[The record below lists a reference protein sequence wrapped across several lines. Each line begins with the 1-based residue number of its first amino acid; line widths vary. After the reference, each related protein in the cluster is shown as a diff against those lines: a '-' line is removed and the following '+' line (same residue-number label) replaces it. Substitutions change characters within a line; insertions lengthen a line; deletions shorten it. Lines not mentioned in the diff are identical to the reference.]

1 MVSSIG
7 MTDVKWQQLQTEYL
21 NQNSPARRNYSTN
34 ALSSSLSGAQTDEF
48 VSSKGNTCT
57 DGVDDGKIGVAS
69 ALGNIVEG
77 AGKSIINGIKGA
89 FTDSEGNFSILKTLG
104 TIGVGAACVAFPAVG
119 LVLAGVG
126 VVTGGAKLATGVANA
141 MNAETD
147 AEAKDAWEQVGE
159 GGLTAGLSAV
169 GVKASLGAVQS
180 SSTAGAL
187 ASFKQSSTLSQNPVG
202 YAKAL
207 GQDMVSSTVNNF
219 NKIKSSATTL
229 AEGARLYKLRKDV
242 KNQNGALT
250 ADELNQQ
257 RNLDALEAFS
267 PDEVKLVA
275 DNMSQLKTN
284 LQNNA
289 TQIGKQVKNTLSP
302 KNIGTKIT
310 DALQKEGGQSL
321 ITKLRTE
328 VANNGGLVKTITSK
342 FTSTQKSIYTALVD
356 EGANYNQIVS
366 QFGYEN
372 VIGVLEVLGS
382 YNLLNE
388 SI

>member
-21 NQNSPARRNYSTN
+21 NQNSAARRNYSTN

-126 VVTGGAKLATGVANA
+126 VVAGGAKLATGVANA

-202 YAKAL
+202 YVKAL

-219 NKIKSSATTL
+219 NKIKSTATTVS
-229 AEGARLYKLRKDV
+229 EGARLYKLRKDV

-250 ADELNQQ
+250 ADELSKQ
-257 RNLDALEAFS
+257 RSLDALEAFS
-267 PDEVKLVA
+267 PDEVKLAA
-275 DNMSQLKTN
+275 DNISQLKT
-284 LQNNA
+284 
-289 TQIGKQVKNTLSP
+289 TVKNTLSP

-356 EGANYNQIVS
+356 DGANYNQIVS

-382 YNLLNE
+382 YNLLDD

>member
-21 NQNSPARRNYSTN
+21 NQNSAARRNYSTN

-126 VVTGGAKLATGVANA
+126 VVAGGAKLATGVANA

-267 PDEVKLVA
+267 PDEVKLAA
-275 DNMSQLKTN
+275 DNISQLKT
-284 LQNNA
+284 
-289 TQIGKQVKNTLSP
+289 TVKNTLNP

-321 ITKLRTE
+321 IGKLRTE

>member
-21 NQNSPARRNYSTN
+21 NQNSAARRNYSTN

-126 VVTGGAKLATGVANA
+126 VVAGGAKLATGVANA

-250 ADELNQQ
+250 ADELSKQ
-257 RNLDALEAFS
+257 RSLDALEAFS
-267 PDEVKLVA
+267 PDEVKLAA
-275 DNMSQLKTN
+275 DNISQLKT
-284 LQNNA
+284 
-289 TQIGKQVKNTLSP
+289 TVKNTLNP

-356 EGANYNQIVS
+356 DGANYNQIVS

>member
-21 NQNSPARRNYSTN
+21 NQNSAARRNYSTN

-126 VVTGGAKLATGVANA
+126 VVAGGAKLATGVANA

-267 PDEVKLVA
+267 PDEVKLAA
-275 DNMSQLKTN
+275 DNISQLKT
-284 LQNNA
+284 
-289 TQIGKQVKNTLSP
+289 TVKNTLNP

-321 ITKLRTE
+321 IGKLRTE

-342 FTSTQKSIYTALVD
+342 FTSTQKAIYTALVD
-356 EGANYNQIVS
+356 DGANYNQIVS

>member
-21 NQNSPARRNYSTN
+21 NQNSAARRNYSTN

-57 DGVDDGKIGVAS
+57 DGADDGKIGVAS

-126 VVTGGAKLATGVANA
+126 VVAGGAKLATGVANA

-267 PDEVKLVA
+267 PDEVKLAA
-275 DNMSQLKTN
+275 DNISQLKT
-284 LQNNA
+284 
-289 TQIGKQVKNTLSP
+289 TVKNTLNP

-321 ITKLRTE
+321 IGKLRTE

-342 FTSTQKSIYTALVD
+342 FTSTQKAIYTALVD
-356 EGANYNQIVS
+356 DGANYNQIVS

>member
-21 NQNSPARRNYSTN
+21 NQNSAARSNYSTN
-34 ALSSSLSGAQTDEF
+34 ALSSSLSGAQSDEF

-126 VVTGGAKLATGVANA
+126 VVAGGAKLATGVANA

-202 YAKAL
+202 YVKAL

-219 NKIKSSATTL
+219 NKIKSTATTVS
-229 AEGARLYKLRKDV
+229 EGARLYKLRKDV

-267 PDEVKLVA
+267 PDEVKLAA
-275 DNMSQLKTN
+275 DNISQLKT
-284 LQNNA
+284 
-289 TQIGKQVKNTLSP
+289 TVKNTLSP
-302 KNIGTKIT
+302 KNIGTKIGTKIT

-321 ITKLRTE
+321 IGKLRTE

-356 EGANYNQIVS
+356 DGANYNQIVS

-372 VIGVLEVLGS
+372 VVGVLEVLGS
-382 YNLLNE
+382 YNLLDD

>member
-21 NQNSPARRNYSTN
+21 NQNSAARRNYSTN

-126 VVTGGAKLATGVANA
+126 VVAGGAKLATGVANA

-250 ADELNQQ
+250 ADELSKQ

-267 PDEVKLVA
+267 PDEVKLAA
-275 DNMSQLKTN
+275 DNISQLKT
-284 LQNNA
+284 
-289 TQIGKQVKNTLSP
+289 TVKNTLNP
-302 KNIGTKIT
+302 KKKKKKIT

-356 EGANYNQIVS
+356 DGANYNQIVS

>member
-1 MVSSIG
+1 MVSGIG

-21 NQNSPARRNYSTN
+21 NQNSAARRNYSTN

-126 VVTGGAKLATGVANA
+126 VVAGGAKLATGVANA

-250 ADELNQQ
+250 ADELSKQ
-257 RNLDALEAFS
+257 RSLDALEAFS
-267 PDEVKLVA
+267 PDEVKLAA
-275 DNMSQLKTN
+275 DNISQLKT
-284 LQNNA
+284 
-289 TQIGKQVKNTLSP
+289 TVKNTLNP

-342 FTSTQKSIYTALVD
+342 FTSTQKAIYTALVD
-356 EGANYNQIVS
+356 DGANYNQIVS

>member
-1 MVSSIG
+1 MVSGIG

-21 NQNSPARRNYSTN
+21 NQNSAARRNYSTN

-126 VVTGGAKLATGVANA
+126 VVAGGAKLATGVANA

-219 NKIKSSATTL
+219 NKIKSTATTVS
-229 AEGARLYKLRKDV
+229 EGARLYKLRKDV

-267 PDEVKLVA
+267 PDEVKLAA
-275 DNMSQLKTN
+275 DNISQLKT
-284 LQNNA
+284 
-289 TQIGKQVKNTLSP
+289 TVKNTLSP
-302 KNIGTKIT
+302 KNIGTKIGTKIT

-321 ITKLRTE
+321 IGKLRTE

-342 FTSTQKSIYTALVD
+342 FTSTQKAIYTALVD
-356 EGANYNQIVS
+356 DGANYNQIVS

>member
-1 MVSSIG
+1 MVSGIG

-21 NQNSPARRNYSTN
+21 NQNSPVRRNNYSTQQTT
-34 ALSSSLSGAQTDEF
+34 QTDNQTDTF
-48 VSSKGNTCT
+48 VSSKENTCT
-57 DGVDDGKIGVAS
+57 DGVDDGKIGLLSVV
-69 ALGNIVEG
+69 GNIVEG
-77 AGKSIINGIKGA
+77 AGKSVVNAVKGA
-89 FTDSEGNFSILKTLG
+89 FTDESGNFSITKTL
-104 TIGVGAACVAFPAVG
+104 TTVGVSALCIAVPAVG
-119 LVLAGVG
+119 VALAGVG
-126 VVTGGAKLATGVANA
+126 AVTGGTKFVSGVATA
-141 MNAETD
+141 LNAETD

-219 NKIKSSATTL
+219 NKIKSTATTVS
-229 AEGARLYKLRKDV
+229 EGARLYKLRKDV

-267 PDEVKLVA
+267 PDEVKLAA
-275 DNMSQLKTN
+275 DNISQLKT
-284 LQNNA
+284 
-289 TQIGKQVKNTLSP
+289 TVKNTLSP
-302 KNIGTKIT
+302 KNIGTKIGTKIT

-321 ITKLRTE
+321 IGKLRTE

-342 FTSTQKSIYTALVD
+342 FTSTQKAIYTALVD
-356 EGANYNQIVS
+356 DGANYNQIVS

>member
-21 NQNSPARRNYSTN
+21 NQNSAARRNYSTN

-126 VVTGGAKLATGVANA
+126 VVAGGAKLATGVANA

-202 YAKAL
+202 YVKAL

-219 NKIKSSATTL
+219 NKIKSTAATVS
-229 AEGARLYKLRKDV
+229 EGARLYKLRKDV

-250 ADELNQQ
+250 ADELSKQ
-257 RNLDALEAFS
+257 RSLDALEAFS
-267 PDEVKLVA
+267 PDEVKLAA
-275 DNMSQLKTN
+275 DNISQLKT
-284 LQNNA
+284 
-289 TQIGKQVKNTLSP
+289 TVKNTLSP

-356 EGANYNQIVS
+356 DGANYNQIVS

-372 VIGVLEVLGS
+372 VVGVLEVLGS
-382 YNLLNE
+382 YNLLDD

>member
-1 MVSSIG
+1 MVSGIG

-21 NQNSPARRNYSTN
+21 NQNSAARRNYSTN

-126 VVTGGAKLATGVANA
+126 VVAGGAKLATGVANA

-202 YAKAL
+202 YVKAL

-219 NKIKSSATTL
+219 NKIKSTATTVS
-229 AEGARLYKLRKDV
+229 EGARLYKLRKDV
-242 KNQNGALT
+242 ENQNGALT
-250 ADELNQQ
+250 ADELSKQ

-267 PDEVKLVA
+267 PDEVKLAA
-275 DNMSQLKTN
+275 DNISQLKT
-284 LQNNA
+284 
-289 TQIGKQVKNTLSP
+289 TVKNTLNP

-342 FTSTQKSIYTALVD
+342 FTSTQKAIYTALVD
-356 EGANYNQIVS
+356 DGANYNQIVS

>member
-21 NQNSPARRNYSTN
+21 NQNSAARRNYSTN

-126 VVTGGAKLATGVANA
+126 VVAGGAKLATGVANA

-202 YAKAL
+202 YVKAL

-219 NKIKSSATTL
+219 NKIKSTATTVS
-229 AEGARLYKLRKDV
+229 EGARLYKLRKDV

-250 ADELNQQ
+250 ADELSKQ

-267 PDEVKLVA
+267 PDEVKLAA
-275 DNMSQLKTN
+275 DNISQLKT
-284 LQNNA
+284 
-289 TQIGKQVKNTLSP
+289 TVKNTLNP

-356 EGANYNQIVS
+356 DGANYNQIVS

>member
-21 NQNSPARRNYSTN
+21 NQNSAARRNYSTN

-126 VVTGGAKLATGVANA
+126 VVAGGAKLATGVANA

-267 PDEVKLVA
+267 PDEVKLAA
-275 DNMSQLKTN
+275 DNISQLKT
-284 LQNNA
+284 
-289 TQIGKQVKNTLSP
+289 TVKNTLNP

-321 ITKLRTE
+321 IGKLRTE

-342 FTSTQKSIYTALVD
+342 FTSTQKAIYTALVD
-356 EGANYNQIVS
+356 DGANYNQIVS

-388 SI
+388 RI

>member
-21 NQNSPARRNYSTN
+21 NQNSAARRNYSTN

-126 VVTGGAKLATGVANA
+126 VVAGGAKLATGVANA

-202 YAKAL
+202 YVKAL

-219 NKIKSSATTL
+219 NKIKSTATTVS
-229 AEGARLYKLRKDV
+229 EGARLYKLRKDV

-250 ADELNQQ
+250 ADELSKQ
-257 RNLDALEAFS
+257 RSLDALEAFS
-267 PDEVKLVA
+267 PDEVKLAA
-275 DNMSQLKTN
+275 DNISQLKT
-284 LQNNA
+284 
-289 TQIGKQVKNTLSP
+289 TVKNTLSP
-302 KNIGTKIT
+302 KNIGTKIGTKIT

-321 ITKLRTE
+321 IGKLRTE

-342 FTSTQKSIYTALVD
+342 FTSTQKAIYTALVD
-356 EGANYNQIVS
+356 DGANYNQIVS

>member
-1 MVSSIG
+1 MVSGIG

-21 NQNSPARRNYSTN
+21 NQNSAARRNYSTN

-126 VVTGGAKLATGVANA
+126 VVAGGAKLATGVANA

-202 YAKAL
+202 YVKAL

-219 NKIKSSATTL
+219 NKIKSTATTVS
-229 AEGARLYKLRKDV
+229 EGARLYKLRKDV
-242 KNQNGALT
+242 ENQNGALT
-250 ADELNQQ
+250 ADELSKQ
-257 RNLDALEAFS
+257 RSLDALEAFS
-267 PDEVKLVA
+267 PDEVKLAA
-275 DNMSQLKTN
+275 DNISQLKT
-284 LQNNA
+284 
-289 TQIGKQVKNTLSP
+289 TVKNTLNP

-321 ITKLRTE
+321 IGKLRTE

-342 FTSTQKSIYTALVD
+342 FTSTQKAIYTALVD
-356 EGANYNQIVS
+356 DGANYNQIVS

-372 VIGVLEVLGS
+372 VVGVLEVLGS

>member
-1 MVSSIG
+1 MVSGIG

-21 NQNSPARRNYSTN
+21 NQNSAARRNYSTN

-126 VVTGGAKLATGVANA
+126 VVAGGAKLATGVANA

-202 YAKAL
+202 YVKAL

-219 NKIKSSATTL
+219 NKIKSTATTVS
-229 AEGARLYKLRKDV
+229 EGARLYKLRKDV
-242 KNQNGALT
+242 ENQNGALT
-250 ADELNQQ
+250 ADELSKQ

-267 PDEVKLVA
+267 PDEVKLAA
-275 DNMSQLKTN
+275 DNISQLKT
-284 LQNNA
+284 
-289 TQIGKQVKNTLSP
+289 TVKNTLNP

-356 EGANYNQIVS
+356 DGANYNQIVS

>member
-21 NQNSPARRNYSTN
+21 NQNSAARRNYSTN

-126 VVTGGAKLATGVANA
+126 VVAGGAKLATGVANA

-202 YAKAL
+202 YVKAL

-219 NKIKSSATTL
+219 NKIKSTATTVS
-229 AEGARLYKLRKDV
+229 EGARLYKLRKDV

-250 ADELNQQ
+250 ADELSKQ
-257 RNLDALEAFS
+257 RSLDALEAFS
-267 PDEVKLVA
+267 PDEVKLAA
-275 DNMSQLKTN
+275 DNISQLKT
-284 LQNNA
+284 
-289 TQIGKQVKNTLSP
+289 TVKNTLNP

-321 ITKLRTE
+321 IGKLRTE

-342 FTSTQKSIYTALVD
+342 FTSTQKAIYTALVD
-356 EGANYNQIVS
+356 DGANYNQIVS

>member
-21 NQNSPARRNYSTN
+21 NQNSAARRNYSTN

-57 DGVDDGKIGVAS
+57 DGADDGKIGVAS

-202 YAKAL
+202 YVKAL

-267 PDEVKLVA
+267 PDEVKLAA
-275 DNMSQLKTN
+275 DNISQLKT
-284 LQNNA
+284 
-289 TQIGKQVKNTLSP
+289 TVKNTLSP

-310 DALQKEGGQSL
+310 DALQKKGGQSL
-321 ITKLRTE
+321 IGKLRTE

>member
-21 NQNSPARRNYSTN
+21 NQNSAARRNYSTN

-126 VVTGGAKLATGVANA
+126 VVAGGAKLATGVANA

-202 YAKAL
+202 YVKAL

-219 NKIKSSATTL
+219 NKIKSTATTVS
-229 AEGARLYKLRKDV
+229 EGARLYKLRKDV

-250 ADELNQQ
+250 ADELSKQ
-257 RNLDALEAFS
+257 RSLDALEAFS
-267 PDEVKLVA
+267 PDEVKLAA
-275 DNMSQLKTN
+275 DNISQLKT
-284 LQNNA
+284 
-289 TQIGKQVKNTLSP
+289 TVKNTLNP

-356 EGANYNQIVS
+356 DGANYNQIVS